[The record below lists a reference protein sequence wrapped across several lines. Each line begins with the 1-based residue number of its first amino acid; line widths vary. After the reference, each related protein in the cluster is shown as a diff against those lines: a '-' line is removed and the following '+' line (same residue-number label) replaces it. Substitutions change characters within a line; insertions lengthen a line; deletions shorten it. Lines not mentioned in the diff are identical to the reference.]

1 MSIISL
7 EYHEIINNKV
17 EKKQIEFSKYLLK
30 EPYTL
35 SSLFI
40 TKVDG
45 QSMQPVI
52 NDKALV
58 VADLSQ
64 QEYEDEK
71 IFLVSKD
78 DRMWIKKA
86 KIIDGKK
93 FYVSINKDFSHLI
106 YKYDDTRMIARVL
119 LTFTNL

>member
-1 MSIISL
+1 MSLISL
-7 EYHEIINNKV
+7 EYKEIKENKV
-17 EKKQIEFSKYLLK
+17 HKRQIEFSKSLLQ

-45 QSMQPVI
+45 QSMQPLI

-64 QEYEDEK
+64 TSFIEEK
-71 IFLVSKD
+71 IFLIYKD
-78 DRMWIKKA
+78 EKMWIKKA
-86 KIIDGKK
+86 QMIDNEKH
-93 FYVSINKDFSHLI
+93 FVSINEKFSHLV
-106 YKYDDTRMIARVL
+106 YKENKCRVIARVL

>member
-1 MSIISL
+1 MSLISL
-7 EYHEIINNKV
+7 EYSEIIDNKIN
-17 EKKQIEFSKYLLK
+17 KRQIEFSNLLLLDSYNI
-30 EPYTL
+30 E
-35 SSLFI
+35 SLFI

-64 QEYEDEK
+64 TVYIDKK
-71 IFLVSKD
+71 IFLIYKD
-78 DRMWIKKA
+78 DKMWIKKA
-86 KIIDGKK
+86 QEIKDEKY
-93 FYVSINKDFSHLI
+93 FVSINEKFSHLV
-106 YKYDDTRMIARVL
+106 YKENECRVIARVL

>member
-7 EYHEIINNKV
+7 EYNEIIDTKI
-17 EKKQIEFSKYLLK
+17 EKKQIEFSEYLIQEEYNLD
-30 EPYTL
+30 
-35 SSLFI
+35 SLFI

-52 NDKALV
+52 NNKALV

-64 QEYEDEK
+64 TVFIDEK
-71 IFLVSKD
+71 IFVVYKD
-78 DRMWIKKA
+78 DKMWIKKA
-86 KIIDGKK
+86 QTKDDEKY
-93 FYVSINKDFSHLI
+93 FVSINKKFSHLV
-106 YKYDDTRMIARVL
+106 YKEEECRVIARVL